1 MKAENKNSRR
11 KTIMNNDK
19 IGRILQT
26 FVMKNLI
33 EIENNH
39 LKFEFETDGNYKII
53 KFLTFYLF

>member
-1 MKAENKNSRR
+1 MKDEKINFRR
-11 KTIMNNDK
+11 KTIMNNEK
-19 IGRILQT
+19 VGRILQT

-53 KFLTFYLF
+53 KLLNY